1 MHRESVCKACLNNK
15 EKYQLADVRKV
26 LYPLPLSACVC
37 LLTKTPPPLC
47 GRPLWTAPKRNFNMT
62 LVENQYDDSLLQRV
76 NEAQFLYDATWKP
89 ITMMIATYSE
99 FIKRTTN
106 MMIPFYSALIRRKIN
121 MTLEQGCRDPF

>member
-1 MHRESVCKACLNNK
+1 MKKSTSLRTSARFFTPSPCPHVFAFDQTL
-15 EKYQLADVRKV
+15 
-26 LYPLPLSACVC
+26 LPR
-37 LLTKTPPPLC
+37 LC

-89 ITMMIATYSE
+89 IIMMIAIYSE

-106 MMIPFYSALIRRKIN
+106 MMIPFYSALFRRKIN

>member
-1 MHRESVCKACLNNK
+1 M
-15 EKYQLADVRKV
+15 D
-26 LYPLPLSACVC
+26 
-37 LLTKTPPPLC
+37 
-47 GRPLWTAPKRNFNMT
+47 GPKRNFNMT

-89 ITMMIATYSE
+89 IIMLIASYSE